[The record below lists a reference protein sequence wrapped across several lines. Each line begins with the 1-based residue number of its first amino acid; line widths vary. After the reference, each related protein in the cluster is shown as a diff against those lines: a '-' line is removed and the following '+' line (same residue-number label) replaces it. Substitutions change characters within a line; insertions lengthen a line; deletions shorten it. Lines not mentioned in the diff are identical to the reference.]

1 MWTRTAMAAI
11 ISLTILSGCAAM
23 KAAPSKGAGFVPVQQ
38 MTKAEEL
45 PFNKSWVRDDL
56 KWKNYKS
63 IYISPVKTQY
73 LLESSDWQ
81 KNFRKDKMTEDAQD
95 IARYMETSFKEAFRD
110 DPRKHFQVLESPA
123 PGSLTL
129 ELALTELVPGNV
141 ALEVLGY
148 APYGGGAA
156 VKLLERA
163 TGAVSTVAFEAK
175 LKETDS
181 GKVMAMFADREQ
193 QKYSPL
199 DFRGLTWYGNAHR
212 LINEWADQFVDVA
225 NKEPGQSVEESSP
238 FTLMPF

>member
-1 MWTRTAMAAI
+1 MLARTVLTVI
-11 ISLTILSGCAAM
+11 VSLSIFSGCASL

-38 MTKAEEL
+38 MAKAENL
-45 PFNKSWVRDDL
+45 PFNKSWIRDDFA
-56 KWKNYKS
+56 WKNYKS
-63 IYISPVKTQY
+63 IYISPVKTQF
-73 LLESSDWQ
+73 LMGSSDWQ
-81 KNFRKDKMTEDAQD
+81 QHFRKDKMKEDSQE
-95 IARYMETSFKEAFRD
+95 IARYMESRFKEGFRN
-110 DPRKHFQVLESPA
+110 DPNKRLQVVDSPA

-141 ALEVLGY
+141 ALELLGY

-175 LKETDS
+175 LKES
-181 GKVMAMFADREQ
+181 GSDKTLAMFADREQ

-199 DFRGLTWYGNAHR
+199 DFRGLSWYGNARR
-212 LINEWADQFVDVA
+212 LINEWADQFVEIA
-225 NKEPGQSVEESSP
+225 NTEPGGKVEESSP